1 VIIVDTNV
9 ALELMADKPSPQVIA
24 WLDGVEPEDLW
35 LTAIT
40 IFEIKGGIDAKPKGR
55 RKQALIAAFD
65 QLLLGD
71 FQNQVLS
78 FDLSAALHAARI
90 DVDRQKRGRPAGF
103 ADTQIAGIAA
113 SHAAA
118 VATRNVR
125 HFDDLAVPVINPWD
139 ARRP

>member
-1 VIIVDTNV
+1 MIIVDTNV
-9 ALELMADKPSPQVIA
+9 ASELMADAANPQVIA
-24 WLDGVEPEDLW
+24 WLDRADPEELW

-55 RKQALIAAFD
+55 RKRALLAAFD
-65 QLLLGD
+65 QLLLND
-71 FQNQVLS
+71 FQNRVLS

-90 DVDRQKRGRPAGF
+90 DVDRQNRGRPAGF

-113 SHAAA
+113 SHGAA

-125 HFDDLAVPVINPWD
+125 HFDDLAVPIINPWD
-139 ARRP
+139 ARS